1 MALRATKSSRN
12 ALCLLVAQTF
22 GILSPF
28 FDLCGTCFHRAVMP
42 VGLRRHWL
50 IWRLPQAF
58 RRNSRCSVD
67 SLELEMIDAGLR
79 WPSMQRCQSCRC
91 IAHVSLLG
99 HVQSNQLREKG
110 TGKSTILTWGHR
122 WFDRSSGF
130 AKILPQLLGL
140 AALLQT
146 KRCNRVG
153 VKALCTSI
161 STTLPKY
168 MQNSLG
174 IAPFV

>member
-91 IAHVSLLG
+91 IAHVSLLNWAG
-99 HVQSNQLREKG
+99 
-110 TGKSTILTWGHR
+110 I
-122 WFDRSSGF
+122 
-130 AKILPQLLGL
+130 A
-140 AALLQT
+140 
-146 KRCNRVG
+146 VG
-153 VKALCTSI
+153 SI
-161 STTLPKY
+161 GIAGELLPKGKKTDKK
-168 MQNSLG
+168 S
-174 IAPFV
+174 